1 MASSKIDM
9 RPSGLKKIINF
20 TLNMLFAF
28 FVIGLAFAI
37 VWFGYAIIEIQKY
50 Q

>member
-1 MASSKIDM
+1 MEKIDM
-9 RPSGLKKIINF
+9 RPEGLKKIINF

-28 FVIGLAFAI
+28 LVLGFTFGI
-37 VWFGYAIIEIQKY
+37 VWFFYLIVEIQRY